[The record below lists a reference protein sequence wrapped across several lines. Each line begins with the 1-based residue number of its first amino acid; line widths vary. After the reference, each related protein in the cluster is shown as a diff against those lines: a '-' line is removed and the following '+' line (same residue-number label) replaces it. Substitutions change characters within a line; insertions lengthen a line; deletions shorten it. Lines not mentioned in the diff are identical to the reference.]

1 MVHSVADK
9 NKKIKKDDNIDN
21 YYRYL
26 SDEDFTKLEAY
37 KHYAPKTAYE
47 LWLIK
52 ITGHIE

>member
-1 MVHSVADK
+1 MVHSEADK